1 MEIEKIIEKININR
15 DQLNHILA
23 WMKTINNDINSL
35 EKKIKR
41 ISNTVLNTRTN
52 ADLHLKIQ
60 EFGRLM
66 DEMNLRILKLEK
78 NGGSGEGD

>member
-41 ISNTVLNTRTN
+41 IHNCNISPTTVQIL
-52 ADLHLKIQ
+52 ALLSKQ
-60 EFGRLM
+60 EY
-66 DEMNLRILKLEK
+66 
-78 NGGSGEGD
+78 